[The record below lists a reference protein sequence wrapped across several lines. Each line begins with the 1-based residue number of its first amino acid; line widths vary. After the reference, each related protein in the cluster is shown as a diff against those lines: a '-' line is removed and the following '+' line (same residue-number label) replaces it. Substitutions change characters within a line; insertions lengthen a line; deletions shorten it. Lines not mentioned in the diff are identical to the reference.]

1 MRAVM
6 ILLALSIA
14 ACDMCVGGASDDI
27 PVTLAGAAPADILLY
42 LYDVVL
48 TPHML
53 TDTNTEG
60 GTIPSPQCPGGM
72 PRTKSGQ
79 CPPHKIPITNL
90 FKLFGK

>member
-1 MRAVM
+1 MKLDI

-53 TDTNTEG
+53 TDTNREG
-60 GTIPSPQCPGGM
+60 GGALPSPYCPHGKPPTKGGH
-72 PRTKSGQ
+72 
-79 CPPHKIPITNL
+79 CPDIPDYYYDY
-90 FKLFGK
+90 

>member
-53 TDTNTEG
+53 TDRNREG
-60 GTIPSPQCPGGM
+60 GPLVGSSLCPGGT

-79 CPPHKIPITNL
+79 CPLQDKDYL
-90 FKLFGK
+90 YDD